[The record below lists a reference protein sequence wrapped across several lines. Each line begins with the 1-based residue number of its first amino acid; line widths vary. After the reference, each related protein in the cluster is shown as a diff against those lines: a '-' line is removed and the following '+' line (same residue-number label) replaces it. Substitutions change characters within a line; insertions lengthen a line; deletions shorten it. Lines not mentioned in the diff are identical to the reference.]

1 MYIPVQKTKGKR
13 KKKVRRRV
21 RERDGKERLKKKE
34 DKKEMKRRS
43 SEGERERNKKRDGK
57 AEHTHALIPESIFRE
72 GVTSLGLPKAHSA
85 PGKPKEF
92 AIGRGCVSE
101 SKWMLPPKV
110 SVPTWTGSHGK
121 KRREWEW
128 GKGTIS
134 QSKAEWLAGNSTMRP
149 GPLTSLQMIHTV
161 LPTFL
166 APKGKTEQPSSPHTF
181 SDQVSFSFALLFCI
195 SLACFFH
202 QGPQG

>member
-1 MYIPVQKTKGKR
+1 MYILVQKTKGKGR
-13 KKKVRRRV
+13 KKREGGWKKERVRRDWNR
-21 RERDGKERLKKKE
+21 RE
-34 DKKEMKRRS
+34 DKKAMKRRS
-43 SEGERERNKKRDGK
+43 REGERGRKKKRDGK
-57 AEHTHALIPESIFRE
+57 AEHTHTLRPESIFRE

-121 KRREWEW
+121 KGREWEW

-149 GPLTSLQMIHTV
+149 GPLTSLQIIHTAS
-161 LPTFL
+161 PYIF
-166 APKGKTEQPSSPHTF
+166 SS
-181 SDQVSFSFALLFCI
+181 QRKNRA
-195 SLACFFH
+195 A
-202 QGPQG
+202 

>member
-1 MYIPVQKTKGKR
+1 M
-13 KKKVRRRV
+13 VRRDWNR
-21 RERDGKERLKKKE
+21 RRE

-43 SEGERERNKKRDGK
+43 SEGERERNRKSNGK
-57 AEHTHALIPESIFRE
+57 AELAHALGPESIFRE
-72 GVTSLGLPKAHSA
+72 GVTSLGLPKALWA

-92 AIGRGCVSE
+92 AIGRDCVSE

-128 GKGTIS
+128 GKGIIS

-149 GPLTSLQMIHTV
+149 GPLTSLQIIHTAS
-161 LPTFL
+161 PYIF
-166 APKGKTEQPSSPHTF
+166 SS
-181 SDQVSFSFALLFCI
+181 QRKNRA
-195 SLACFFH
+195 A
-202 QGPQG
+202 